1 MNSLTRR
8 SRALR
13 TALFAALAGI
23 AALALPVVA
32 EAKKKSFNTTV
43 MSRNIYLGSDLTGA
57 LTASGSVEVFE
68 EGGKIWRNMQ
78 ETNFNARAK
87 VLADEIVARKPDLV
101 GLQEAALW
109 RRDTAG
115 APDGPASP
123 AEEVV
128 YDFVFQ
134 LRAELRERGT
144 KYKVAVSQQEMDLE
158 IPLDFVDDGTPAG
171 TAYDGRLTMRDVIL
185 VRATDRL
192 KVKNAQGANYAIGLP
207 VPQDLGAPGPSPED
221 TTLNV
226 RRGFTSV
233 DVTKLKGTGKHPAKQ
248 RFRFV
253 NTHLEAFS
261 AFFRSG
267 QAGELTAP
275 DSVTDTDKRVILV
288 GDLNSDPSDPS
299 VEGPPFSPVPTA
311 NAAAYNRIVGAGFS
325 DVGVTVDTCC
335 HDADLLNPPPAAFS
349 SRIDHVLAKGA
360 KISPVSAALI
370 GVDPA
375 LRTPTGLWPSDHG
388 GVVAKL
394 KLKK

>member
-1 MNSLTRR
+1 LNPLTSRR
-8 SRALR
+8 RALR
-13 TALFAALAGI
+13 AALFAALAAI

-32 EAKKKSFNTTV
+32 EAKKKSFNTKV

-68 EGGKIWRNMQ
+68 EGGEIWRNMQ

-87 VLADEIVARKPDLV
+87 VLADEIVVRKPDLV

-109 RRDTAG
+109 RRDERG
-115 APDGPASP
+115 APDGPATP
-123 AEEVV
+123 AQEVV
-128 YDFVFQ
+128 YDFVMQ
-134 LRAELRERGT
+134 LRAELRDRGL
-144 KYKVAVSQQEMDLE
+144 KYKVAASQQEMDLE

-185 VRATDRL
+185 VKASKRL
-192 KVKNAQGANYAIGLP
+192 KVKNAQGANFAAGLP

-226 RRGFTSV
+226 LRGFTSV
-233 DVTKLKGTGKHPAKQ
+233 DVTKLKGTGKRPAKQ
-248 RFRFV
+248 RYRFV

-261 AFFRSG
+261 AFFRSL
-267 QAGELTAP
+267 QAGELIAP
-275 DSVTDTDKRVILV
+275 DSVTDTNKRIVLV
-288 GDLNSDPSDPS
+288 GDLNSDPADAS
-299 VEGPPFSPVPTA
+299 VEGAPFSPIPTP
-311 NAAAYNRIVGAGFS
+311 NAAAYNRIVGAGFT
-325 DVGVTVDTCC
+325 DVGVTVNTCC

-349 SRIDHVLAKGA
+349 SRIDHVLTKGG

-370 GVDPA
+370 GTDPA
-375 LRTPTGLWPSDHG
+375 FRTPTGLWPSDHG